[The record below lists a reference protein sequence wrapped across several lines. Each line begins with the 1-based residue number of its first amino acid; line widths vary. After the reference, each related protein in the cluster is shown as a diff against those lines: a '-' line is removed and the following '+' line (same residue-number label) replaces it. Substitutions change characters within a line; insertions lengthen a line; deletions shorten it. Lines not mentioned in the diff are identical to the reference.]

1 MGDQYTHPVDPWE
14 SFGRSLGV
22 IAGIGRGRPIP
33 LKIEGRPARLEEIWS
48 FSDSEGPVRRLSVDL
63 RGVSPG
69 TLKIFQEGFFTP
81 IARLFGAQD
90 LRIGDKAFDAL
101 YVIKASPASLAA
113 SVFQGPHRTRLIEA
127 IRAVGRYLSPVIDL
141 SRDSL
146 RIQTGEF
153 EAS

>member
-33 LKIEGRPARLEEIWS
+33 FEIESRPARLEEIWS
-48 FSDSEGPVRRLSVDL
+48 LGDEGPVRRLCVDF

-101 YVIKASPASLAA
+101 YVVKASPASLA
-113 SVFQGPHRTRLIEA
+113 SRIFQGP
-127 IRAVGRYLSPVIDL
+127 
-141 SRDSL
+141 
-146 RIQTGEF
+146 
-153 EAS
+153 